1 MERCGEGDFETDGNP
16 SGTMFHFSFP
26 NGWGVGYESYT
37 QMVQNKYSQASGT
50 HDYCWWGNTS
60 TACKWQLKST
70 MYDVFY
76 LFDLTVI
83 NLVAGFGLGE
93 TKISLDQG
101 EWESGDGRTL
111 KKAEIQQYYL
121 QLGYKF
127 IPTFDVHLSYHNIS
141 TRSKGEIKYNDSG
154 GGKTEEIDPGG
165 TLLAIGIMFSF

>member
-1 MERCGEGDFETDGNP
+1 
-16 SGTMFHFSFP
+16 
-26 NGWGVGYESYT
+26 
-37 QMVQNKYSQASGT
+37 
-50 HDYCWWGNTS
+50 
-60 TACKWQLKST
+60 

-127 IPTFDVHLSYHNIS
+127 IPTLDVHLSYHNVS
-141 TRSKGEIKYNDSG
+141 TRSEGEIKYNDST
-154 GGKTEEIDPGG
+154 GGKTEKIDPGG